1 MANTVTNVSA
11 SKPAAGGAV
20 NVGATTATLPTA
32 TGGTLTGFTSL
43 GYLSDD
49 GITNEKTIETEEV
62 KAYGG
67 DVVLQ
72 PQTGSKDSFSFTLIE
87 VLNVDVLKEVFGASN
102 VSGSLSAGIAVN
114 VSGAE
119 LPERA
124 WVIDTIMRGD
134 VAKRMVIPKGKIT
147 EIGEITYN
155 DSDAV
160 GYEITITAFP
170 DASNNTHYE
179 YIKAPSSNS
188 NP

>member
-20 NVGATTATLPTA
+20 SVGATTATLPTA

-43 GYLSDD
+43 GYLGED

-72 PQTGSKDSFSFTLIE
+72 PQTGSKDTFKFKLIE
-87 VLNVDVLKEVFGASN
+87 VLNVDVLKEIYGASN
-102 VSGSLSAGIAVN
+102 VSGTLAAGITVN
-114 VSGAE
+114 VTGEE

-124 WVIDTIMRGD
+124 WVIDTILRGD

-147 EIGEITYN
+147 EISEITYN
-155 DSDAV
+155 DSDAI
-160 GYEITITAFP
+160 GYDVTITAFP
-170 DASNNTHYE
+170 DANGKNHYE
-179 YIKAPSSNS
+179 YIKAPSSS
-188 NP
+188 S